1 MIVYH
6 FPVSSLENKT
16 ALSSST
22 RAKTCS
28 SLKKGAIFTG
38 RHTDSEFV
46 LLRNE
51 KNFILQFVVFQGQ
64 SRGGDVVVDGEEGR
78 ILLRVVNLI

>member
-6 FPVSSLENKT
+6 FFVSSLENRT

-22 RAKTCS
+22 KAKTCS
-28 SLKKGAIFTG
+28 SLKKRAITTG
-38 RHTDSEFV
+38 RHIDSGFV

-51 KNFILQFVVFQGQ
+51 KNFVLQFGVFQGQ
-64 SRGGDVVVDGEEGR
+64 NMGVVVWEG
-78 ILLRVVNLI
+78 

>member
-6 FPVSSLENKT
+6 FPVSSLENST
-16 ALSSST
+16 SLSSST
-22 RAKTCS
+22 KAKTCS
-28 SLKKGAIFTG
+28 SLKKRAIITG

-51 KNFILQFVVFQGQ
+51 KNFVLQFGVFQGQ
-64 SRGGDVVVDGEEGR
+64 SRGVVVWRG
-78 ILLRVVNLI
+78 